1 MALILKDLNDK
12 AYPVEA
18 VTNHTTKMNSDGML
32 TFTIYEN
39 SQTKDFIN
47 DIAKLWRVENVT
59 GKSDSQVYVVVIAK
73 RKALKDKRTVE
84 ITAKEEQFDYLE
96 THRLYENVTGS
107 RTADDFFNMIFKD
120 TPYSFVLLN
129 HSDAVEWEN
138 AGDGQ
143 TKFAMFL
150 KALQRY
156 GYEFQYE
163 PASKNFKLGERIS
176 RRPTYYISKRLNA
189 NDISFEEDA
198 TSFYTYIRGYG
209 DYAGEDNM
217 HEANLTREY
226 PENAKSPMIKLF
238 GIREAE
244 PLTNGNI
251 TKKATMDAKLK
262 QTVEESLK
270 LSIEFDFVALGRN
283 YPFAQ
288 PEIGDEIPVID
299 ETINFNRLLRI
310 QEIKTTRDAHH
321 KVIKQS
327 IVVGDPKRAVR
338 YQQKQAGAISDMN
351 DLTAGRS
358 KIRESVLP
366 RAINEATEM
375 LQKTSTEL
383 SFSEQGI
390 MAVDKDNPNYVTLL
404 NSSGLGVSKDGGKTF
419 HNAITRGAIN
429 ASLITAGALN
439 ADYIRGGTLDA
450 NLVEVVGGKNSD
462 KYVSIVNDELRLSG
476 TFERTWQGNTTV
488 DNVFTSL
495 KNGYLRFRNNE
506 TDSSIYMSHFGLST
520 FRDQFGDYVGSE
532 GRASGTIMFWDK
544 SFSPSG
550 ANGITINSYGGV
562 AALTSSNNRTLIGSK
577 KSVNLQSTEG
587 TLMFQPR
594 MAQAPDTGF
603 VMTLASSGGSFPHG
617 YLMYGG
623 VRGESEQVAYSAGLR
638 YERNFPRLSVV
649 DSNFST
655 GGNTRIES
663 GYGEF
668 NTVTRRGGNQYLNI
682 VDPNVFK
689 VGSDGSDRVASMT
702 VYNRTYS
709 GSANVYIT
717 SSGTLG
723 RSTSARKYK
732 INIENQLRDSE
743 KQYQHSSQLLDL
755 DIRSWYD
762 KAEAETYAKECEMQ
776 ESFCDDNFKLQR
788 HVGLIA
794 EEVGEAGLD
803 EHVVRNEN
811 GEVEGIE
818 YDRLWVHLI
827 PIIKDQQ
834 KRIEQLE
841 GLENERR

>member
-18 VTNHTTKMNSDGML
+18 VTNHTIKMNSDGML

-59 GKSDSQVYVVVIAK
+59 GKSDNQVYVVVIAK
-73 RKALKDKRTVE
+73 RKALKDKQTVE

-96 THRLYENVTGS
+96 THRIYENVTGS
-107 RTADDFFNMIFKD
+107 RTADDFFSMIFKD

-129 HSDAVEWEN
+129 HSDAIEWEN

-163 PASKNFKLGERIS
+163 PASKTFKLGERIS
-176 RRPTYYISKRLNA
+176 RRPAYYISKRLNA

-209 DYAGEDNM
+209 DYEGEDNM
-217 HEANLTREY
+217 HEAKLTREY
-226 PENAKSPMIKLF
+226 PENAKSPMIELF

-450 NLVEVVGGKNSD
+450 NLVNVVGGDGD
-462 KYVSIVNDELRLSG
+462 KYISMTNDEMNLYG
-476 TFERTWQGNTTV
+476 TYTRQWQGKTTTN
-488 DNVFTSL
+488 NVFTRF
-495 KNGYLRFRNNE
+495 KDGHLRFRNNDE
-506 TDSSIYMSHFGLST
+506 DRSIYVSDFGISTFIDGNSREASGTLEFFDYTYGGTARGVTLQSGLGVVALRSDSNRMVLEADDTVNIGSNKYSIYMRPFSNTRKGVNEF
-520 FRDQFGDYVGSE
+520 QFYVKDNPSALETDGALLYGNLTGSGTKMGSGIRFAKQLPVVYATNDNGDIGS
-532 GRASGTIMFWDK
+532 GYFYGAGFQGDWLAKHTHVYACVNGALRVTDINGYNNGAPNYKPVQASGFNNKSLERYKENINQWEDDALSVISKETELYTFKYKNSDNDK
-544 SFSPSG
+544 KH
-550 ANGITINSYGGV
+550 YGLV
-562 AALTSSNNRTLIGSK
+562 IGDEYK
-577 KSVNLQSTEG
+577 THENFVDGDGVNLYDMITH
-587 TLMFQPR
+587 
-594 MAQAPDTGF
+594 
-603 VMTLASSGGSFPHG
+603 SF
-617 YLMYGG
+617 
-623 VRGESEQVAYSAGLR
+623 RAIQ
-638 YERNFPRLSVV
+638 
-649 DSNFST
+649 
-655 GGNTRIES
+655 
-663 GYGEF
+663 
-668 NTVTRRGGNQYLNI
+668 QLNE
-682 VDPNVFK
+682 K
-689 VGSDGSDRVASMT
+689 V
-702 VYNRTYS
+702 
-709 GSANVYIT
+709 
-717 SSGTLG
+717 
-723 RSTSARKYK
+723 
-732 INIENQLRDSE
+732 
-743 KQYQHSSQLLDL
+743 
-755 DIRSWYD
+755 
-762 KAEAETYAKECEMQ
+762 EA
-776 ESFCDDNFKLQR
+776 
-788 HVGLIA
+788 
-794 EEVGEAGLD
+794 
-803 EHVVRNEN
+803 
-811 GEVEGIE
+811 
-818 YDRLWVHLI
+818 
-827 PIIKDQQ
+827 
-834 KRIEQLE
+834 
-841 GLENERR
+841 LENERR

>member
-73 RKALKDKRTVE
+73 RKALKDKQTVE

-96 THRLYENVTGS
+96 THRIYENVTGS
-107 RTADDFFNMIFKD
+107 RTADDFFSMIFKD

-129 HSDAVEWEN
+129 HSDAIEWEN

-143 TKFAMFL
+143 TKFSMFL

-163 PASKNFKLGERIS
+163 PASKTFKLGERIS
-176 RRPTYYISKRLNA
+176 RRPAYYISKRLNA

-209 DYAGEDNM
+209 DYEGEDNM

-226 PENAKSPMIKLF
+226 PENAESPMIELF

-310 QEIKTTRDAHH
+310 QEIKSTRDAHH

-450 NLVEVVGGKNSD
+450 NLVNVVGGDGD
-462 KYVSIVNDELRLSG
+462 KYISMTNDEMNLYG
-476 TFERTWQGNTTV
+476 TYTRQWQGKTTTN
-488 DNVFTSL
+488 NVFTRF
-495 KNGYLRFRNNE
+495 KDGHLRFRNNDE
-506 TDSSIYMSHFGLST
+506 DRSIYVSDFGISTFIDGNSREASGTLEFFDYTYGGTARGVTLQSGLGVVALRSDSNRMVLEADDTVNIGSNKYSIYMRPFSNTRKGVNEF
-520 FRDQFGDYVGSE
+520 QFYVKDNPSALDTDGALLYGNLTGSGTKMGSGIRFAKQLPVVYATNDNGDIGTGYFYGAGFQGDWLAKNTHVYACVNGALRVTDIN
-532 GRASGTIMFWDK
+532 GYNNGAPNYKPVQASGFNNKSLERYKENINQWEDDALSVISKETELYTFKYKNSDNDK
-544 SFSPSG
+544 KH
-550 ANGITINSYGGV
+550 YGLV
-562 AALTSSNNRTLIGSK
+562 IGDEYK
-577 KSVNLQSTEG
+577 THENFVDGDGVNLYDMITH
-587 TLMFQPR
+587 
-594 MAQAPDTGF
+594 
-603 VMTLASSGGSFPHG
+603 SF
-617 YLMYGG
+617 
-623 VRGESEQVAYSAGLR
+623 RAIQ
-638 YERNFPRLSVV
+638 
-649 DSNFST
+649 
-655 GGNTRIES
+655 
-663 GYGEF
+663 
-668 NTVTRRGGNQYLNI
+668 QLNE
-682 VDPNVFK
+682 K
-689 VGSDGSDRVASMT
+689 V
-702 VYNRTYS
+702 
-709 GSANVYIT
+709 
-717 SSGTLG
+717 
-723 RSTSARKYK
+723 
-732 INIENQLRDSE
+732 
-743 KQYQHSSQLLDL
+743 
-755 DIRSWYD
+755 
-762 KAEAETYAKECEMQ
+762 EA
-776 ESFCDDNFKLQR
+776 
-788 HVGLIA
+788 
-794 EEVGEAGLD
+794 
-803 EHVVRNEN
+803 
-811 GEVEGIE
+811 
-818 YDRLWVHLI
+818 
-827 PIIKDQQ
+827 
-834 KRIEQLE
+834 
-841 GLENERR
+841 LENERR